1 MFIDSSFHLHL
12 STQSL
17 TKGCTH
23 LFKKEAKMKK
33 LFSLAVAVAAISLA
47 SCGGRTAQTAE
58 PDSLCCKS
66 GSCVECACPEC
77 SCPEGACAEGKCEN
91 CKCTQD
97 CCNKEA
103 VQGAANEVVALLGE
117 QLKNANPE
125 QIKSIA
131 NTVAEKVAQFLAAGD
146 TESAEKYTAL
156 ISNFVAE
163 NADKLKEIGASESV
177 AQALAK
183 VEGIP
188 SDIVETATQ
197 AVTGVK
203 SAALTSAL
211 NAIAKGESVVD
222 AVKAAAT
229 EVAAEGSQAAADAQ
243 VSAEAVKAA
252 VEAAPEAVKE
262 AAKAKANEAA
272 ESAKQQATDAA
283 NKAIDDAAAAAKKKL
298 GL

>member
-12 STQSL
+12 PTQSL

-58 PDSLCCKS
+58 IDSL
-66 GSCVECACPEC
+66 ACD
-77 SCPEGACAEGKCEN
+77 SAKCEQP
-91 CKCTQD
+91 C
-97 CCNKEA
+97 A
-103 VQGAANEVVALLGE
+103 QGAANEVVALLGE

-163 NADKLKEIGASESV
+163 NADKLKEIGASETV

-211 NAIAKGESVVD
+211 DAIAKGESVVD

-229 EVAAEGSQAAADAQ
+229 EVAAEGSQAAADAAA
-243 VSAEAVKAA
+243 SADAVKAA
-252 VEAAPEAVKE
+252 VEAAPDAVKE

>member
-1 MFIDSSFHLHL
+1 
-12 STQSL
+12 
-17 TKGCTH
+17 
-23 LFKKEAKMKK
+23 MKK

-163 NADKLKEIGASESV
+163 NADKLKKIGASESV

-252 VEAAPEAVKE
+252 VEAAPDAVKE